1 MRLLYQQE
9 KQPSMED
16 GFARLL
22 CTGDLHLGRHPTR
35 IPDRLDGP
43 ECSPRSVWQ
52 DIVREAIDRDVD
64 AAVLTGDIADRENRY
79 FEAYGAFEAGVIDL
93 DNAGIPV
100 VTVAG
105 NHDSEFLP
113 RMVDDIGLESLHLLG
128 AGGTWERWSLEQ
140 NGDTVVHLDGWS
152 FPQPHVSSSPIDS
165 YDLLEAE
172 DAPQVG
178 VLHAELDSP
187 RSQYAPVDGSE
198 LRNTPGA
205 CWLLGHIH
213 APGIRI
219 ESDPT
224 TLYPGSPQPLDPG
237 EQGVHGPWIVTIS
250 SEGTI
255 DAEQIP
261 LGTVCYEEL
270 EIDVSEAADPQAV
283 GADVSTAI
291 QEHVQNDLETRNME
305 AFLPRVRLTGR
316 TPAHTKLVEEKQTLE
331 EQLATRQG
339 TVDIHV
345 ESITVETR
353 PDVDLDALAEG
364 DGPVAYLAELLVTL
378 DDADADTESKQLID
392 DAQDAMQEAHSAGA
406 YNLLRRESEVEPPG
420 RETAI
425 EMIEQEARVL
435 LDTLLQQ
442 KGEHP

>member
-1 MRLLYQQE
+1 MSVNKYQPMDDRSIQ
-9 KQPSMED
+9 
-16 GFARLL
+16 LL
-22 CTGDLHLGRHPTR
+22 CTGDFHLGRHPTR
-35 IPDRLDGP
+35 IPDRLDGAD
-43 ECSPRSVWQ
+43 CSPRSIWQ
-52 DIVREAIDRDVD
+52 DIVRTGIDRDVD
-64 AAVLTGDIADRENRY
+64 AVVITGDIADRENRY

-93 DNAGIPV
+93 DDAGIPV

-128 AGGTWERWSLEQ
+128 ADGTWERWSLEK
-140 NGDTVVHLDGWS
+140 NGETLVHFDGWS
-152 FPQPHVSSSPIDS
+152 FPRPHVTSSPMDA
-165 YDLLEAE
+165 YDLPEA
-172 DAPQVG
+172 DNAPQVG

-187 RSQYAPVDGSE
+187 QSQYAPVDASE
-198 LRNTPGA
+198 LRDTPES

-213 APGIRI
+213 MPGIRI
-219 ESDPT
+219 ESDPM

-237 EQGVHGPWIVTIS
+237 EQGVHGPWIVTITS
-250 SEGTI
+250 DGTV

-261 LGTVCYEEL
+261 LGTVCYD
-270 EIDVSEAADPQAV
+270 EIQINVSDAEDLQAAAADI
-283 GADVSTAI
+283 STAI
-291 QEHVQNDLETRNME
+291 QDHVQDELETRNLE
-305 AFLPRVRLTGR
+305 TFLPRVRLTGR
-316 TPAHTKLVEEKQTLE
+316 TPAHAQLVEEKQALE

-364 DGPVAYLAELLVTL
+364 DGPVSYLAELLLAL
-378 DDADADTESKQLID
+378 DGPEGSTEHKQLVD
-392 DAQDAMQEAHSAGA
+392 EAQEAMQQAHGTSA
-406 YNLLRRESEVEPPG
+406 YNPLRRESEIESLE
-420 RETAI
+420 RDAAI
-425 EMIEQEARVL
+425 EMVEQEARVL